1 MYYSVL
7 WSSHKIGWMEGILG
21 QPLPKYMLSHNIR
34 LQEVFEIIA
43 NETAKVLHM
52 LARPQT
58 KMQCHLLKFIG
69 FRLFTYLWR
78 SCGKFNLSYSC
89 LEIDDAR
96 WNEGSCSYPTQTW
109 NGWNP
114 NSLFRG
120 WSSTWVIQVLCKCPA
135 FKWGA
140 CGSIHLK
147 SFTGEIEIEVL
158 RFIGQPF

>member
-1 MYYSVL
+1 MGKISYGPRMYYSVL

-52 LARPQT
+52 LARQQT
-58 KMQCHLLKFIG
+58 KMQCYLLKFIG

-114 NSLFRG
+114 DSLFRG
-120 WSSTWVIQVLCKCPA
+120 WSSTFGW
-135 FKWGA
+135 FKSFVNALLSNEGLVGA
-140 CGSIHLK
+140 CTWNLSLERWK
-147 SFTGEIEIEVL
+147 
-158 RFIGQPF
+158 